1 MRSIGSFVILAA
13 LLCRCHAAAAAAL
26 PENLPAARE
35 PVVLWPADKQH
46 VGTPDDP
53 LCERDQACSRIRAE
67 GRVPANTTPFFAVEP
82 VAVSPRMWIQ
92 PRIHRVKRDGS
103 FSGLVNL
110 GEAHKGAK
118 QWFKIYVFA
127 CANPN
132 RFREGDEIVK
142 LPDDCAVS
150 DPVEV
155 YRER

>member
-1 MRSIGSFVILAA
+1 MPPPPQHCRRIFLPRANRSFCGPPPSSTS
-13 LLCRCHAAAAAAL
+13 
-26 PENLPAARE
+26 ARVTLRSATAPHVPPPDGPPCE
-35 PVVLWPADKQH
+35 P
-46 VGTPDDP
+46 G
-53 LCERDQACSRIRAE
+53 QACSLIRAE
-67 GRVPANTTPFFAVEP
+67 GPVPANTTPFFAVEP